1 MYSYEQIEE
10 KLKGNQ
16 IIYVE
21 KQDDK
26 VDYQAEKYNFVYREI
41 NYYKSEIEELIKD
54 LKKWLNNK
62 KEIVV
67 LADNKEKLKKLKN
80 ILFQK

>member
-1 MYSYEQIEE
+1 M
-10 KLKGNQ
+10 
-16 IIYVE
+16 
-21 KQDDK
+21 
-26 VDYQAEKYNFVYREI
+26 YREI

-80 ILFQK
+80 ILIN